1 MMATRRPEAHR
12 EARASVKFARI
23 APNKVRFLLDQ
34 IRDLQVDEARRV
46 LTFSNKA
53 AAYDITKVLNAA
65 VANADQV
72 LNARP
77 DSLFVSRAW
86 ADEGPTLKRFMP
98 RAQGRAYRI
107 RKRTVHITLCVESRE
122 E

>member
-1 MMATRRPEAHR
+1 MATRRTEVPR
-12 EARASVKFARI
+12 EARASVRFARI

-53 AAYDITKVLNAA
+53 AAHDVSKVLNAA
-65 VANADQV
+65 IANADQV

-77 DSLFVSRAW
+77 DTLFVSRAW
-86 ADEGPTLKRFMP
+86 ADEGPILKRWMP

-122 E
+122 G